1 MCGAVARR
9 EDKNIHMWS
18 LPLDLQVSEQRK
30 VEALRD
36 PATHADAV
44 GPIEVIETHCSW
56 VFLTHLYAYKMKK
69 AMRLDRMDNRELAS
83 RRRSCEEELRLNRRL
98 AASVYLE
105 VTSLNLTD
113 GGVLRLDRPGIPIEW
128 LVKMWRLPRAGF
140 LDRALLE
147 HVGASVDGVAQLL
160 ADFYAGQPPV
170 ALGPSGYLAKLERQT
185 KNCAAALQAEDL
197 ELPRSLVETVLERG
211 HRDFELC
218 RTLLAERAR
227 QGRIIEG
234 HGDLKPEHIFLGP
247 PPCIIDCLEFARDL
261 RIVDPLDELAYLAIE
276 CERLGA
282 DGIAARFIN
291 AYLVRARDEL
301 DPVTYEFYRVRRAA
315 QRALTLAWHVRD
327 PEVRDRKDWRALAID
342 ALGCVAA
349 PRG

>member
-1 MCGAVARR
+1 MGAAPARR
-9 EDKNIHMWS
+9 EDRTMWT
-18 LPLDLQVSEQRK
+18 LPLDLRMSEQRK
-30 VEALRD
+30 VEALSD
-36 PATHADAV
+36 PATYADAV

-56 VFLTHLYAYKMKK
+56 VFLTRLYVYKMKK

-105 VTSLNLTD
+105 VTSLNLSD
-113 GGVLRLDRPGIPIEW
+113 GGALQVDRPGIPVEW

-140 LDRALLE
+140 LDRALLA
-147 HVGASVDGVAQLL
+147 HVEAHALDGVARLL
-160 ADFYAGQPPV
+160 ADFYAGQPQV
-170 ALGPSGYLAKLERQT
+170 ALGASGYLAKLERQT
-185 KNCAAALQAEDL
+185 ESCASALRAADL
-197 ELPRSLVETVLERG
+197 GLPSELVETVLERA

-227 QGRIIEG
+227 QGRIVEG

-282 DGIAARFIN
+282 DGISARFID
-291 AYLVRARDEL
+291 AYLRRAHDEL
-301 DPVTYEFYRVRRAA
+301 DPVAYEFYRVRRAA

-327 PEVRDRKDWRALAID
+327 PEVRERRNWRALAID
-342 ALGCVAA
+342 TLECVAA
-349 PRG
+349 GAR